1 MGVVASAAV
10 VLAAYSAIDRETGNP
25 LLGLVIVV
33 ACTAGVA
40 GLRIAEAIDR
50 QRADGEP
57 VTISRKPTAILA
69 SCGVAIL
76 IVGLADLAFL
86 LGYGF
91 LAGGAPLF
99 SFSPTARHRYIVPDG
114 LMAGAVAG
122 LAVGYLSRWAFR
134 QRIPS
139 RGWIVRRLAPF
150 AVVALLLGAVVTLKR
165 IQDRLEKA
173 GHHDV
178 LASVY
183 GGESSI
189 RAPAPQLPGDHPR
202 PEVAGYHVRMR
213 RKWEQAAARPWL
225 PVDPDPPLPTP

>member
-91 LAGGAPLF
+91 LAG
-99 SFSPTARHRYIVPDG
+99 
-114 LMAGAVAG
+114 
-122 LAVGYLSRWAFR
+122 
-134 QRIPS
+134 
-139 RGWIVRRLAPF
+139 VRR
-150 AVVALLLGAVVTLKR
+150 
-165 IQDRLEKA
+165 
-173 GHHDV
+173 
-178 LASVY
+178 
-183 GGESSI
+183 SS
-189 RAPAPQLPGDHPR
+189 HS
-202 PEVAGYHVRMR
+202 R
-213 RKWEQAAARPWL
+213 RRRGIAISCPMA
-225 PVDPDPPLPTP
+225 